1 MLTVRRVFLSI
12 SAGLALWGGGCVSSS
27 GAFTNVDYRLG
38 PRPEDGAPAVL
49 FLSDF
54 RVRGVKSE
62 QVKLEVTL
70 LDKRGTPLGA
80 AGSRYRNSSGDIAA
94 GKTLP
99 IFSGSGNYERVMVS
113 LPIEELRGVGRSR
126 PETARFSVYDITGNK
141 LLSEDLTVQL
151 RGADLRRMLD
161 EHGSGGG
168 EFAEGPP
175 AEGPPADAPPEGASA
190 VVGNP
195 VEEPP
200 PADPAPAAPSRETP
214 DYAIERPPEPAAVRA
229 VEAPVEERVES
240 TPPPPANPTAAA
252 PAADAPPGE
261 MEETWGSDQRV
272 PLNEVVETAKRGEM
286 WIPPSDEGRPPP
298 MPPPPPEPVQG
309 ESTVTSIRVISE
321 GEGEAERKE
330 PAAREPA
337 APDRPSPAAEKPNVA
352 PPAAQPA
359 PSAPPAPVS
368 KPTSGAA
375 SASGSGDLAPVSGWS
390 NPPRRDA
397 DGPRAASDVAS
408 EPQKLPASDGL
419 VPVSGWSGGRNS
431 TQGVDNSAGNASPA
445 ANASMNRTG
454 ARSASDGGLEAEGRE
469 YTVKTGDSLTSIAQK
484 MLGSSKRW
492 RDIYRMNRDRLES
505 PDALPLG
512 VRLRIPG
519 K

>member
-12 SAGLALWGGGCVSSS
+12 SAGLALWGGGCVSST
-27 GAFTNVDYRLG
+27 GAFTSVDYRLG
-38 PRPEDGAPAVL
+38 PRPEDGTPAVL

-126 PETARFSVYDITGNK
+126 PETARFSVYDIMGNK

-151 RGADLRRMLD
+151 RGADLRRMLE

-168 EFAEGPP
+168 EFAEGPS
-175 AEGPPADAPPEGASA
+175 AEGPPADAPAEGDSA

-200 PADPAPAAPSRETP
+200 AADPAPAPPPRETP
-214 DYAIERPPEPAAVRA
+214 DYAFERQPEPAAVRA

-240 TPPPPANPTAAA
+240 TPPPPVNPTVAA
-252 PAADAPPGE
+252 PASDAPPGD

-272 PLNEVVETAKRGEM
+272 PLDEVVETAKRGEM

-321 GEGEAERKE
+321 DEAEPNREE
-330 PAAREPA
+330 PAVRESA
-337 APDRPSPAAEKPNVA
+337 APARPSPSSAKSDV
-352 PPAAQPA
+352 PAAAPA

-368 KPTSGAA
+368 KPASGGAA
-375 SASGSGDLAPVSGWS
+375 ASGSGDLAPVSGWN

-397 DGPRAASDVAS
+397 DGPRAASDAAAA
-408 EPQKLPASDGL
+408 PQKLPESDGL

-431 TQGVDNSAGNASPA
+431 TQSGDNSAGNASPA
-445 ANASMNRTG
+445 ANASMNRSG
-454 ARSASDGGLEAEGRE
+454 ARSASDGGAEAEGRE

-512 VRLRIPG
+512 TRLRIPG